1 MAPNPSPATPP
12 PPPPREE
19 RSSPRLRTPSLASVG
34 LILAGASA
42 VHATL
47 RDISRQGAGLAR
59 RGRVELAAGTSVRL
73 EIHEP
78 GSEQCHRLSAKVRWS
93 RFAGLNTYIGLRFD
107 TPLPANH
114 PLLNALLAGAHPS
127 GVDSAR
133 RA

>member
-1 MAPNPSPATPP
+1 M
-12 PPPPREE
+12 
-19 RSSPRLRTPSLASVG
+19 G

-78 GSEQCHRLSAKVRWS
+78 GSEACHRLSAKVRWS

-114 PLLNALLAGAHPS
+114 PLLQALAAGADPS
-127 GVDSAR
+127 GAGSALG
-133 RA
+133 A